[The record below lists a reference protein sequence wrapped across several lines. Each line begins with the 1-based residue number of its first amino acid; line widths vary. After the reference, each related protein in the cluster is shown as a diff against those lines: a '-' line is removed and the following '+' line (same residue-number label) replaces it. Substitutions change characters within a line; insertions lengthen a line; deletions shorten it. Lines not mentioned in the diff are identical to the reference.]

1 MKLGE
6 KEKKIIYI
14 VVSVA
19 IVLCAFLL
27 GYRNIDKKT
36 KSLETEVKE
45 LDTKHKNYL
54 TMKNNLPKYEKGI
67 EEGDAEYLNILGDFN
82 TGYTQEYALSFLKEV
97 ENASGAWISQAGFA
111 QLEEVYSFG
120 HVASSNPFYPSMAGY
135 STDNKGY
142 KTVISTAFEGTYD
155 SFKNLVDYIN
165 NYKFKCTIDSITAQN
180 NRDTGIISGTMVISL
195 YSIQGSDRDFTNVS
209 FPYGM
214 YGTKNIFDSKVFFP
228 GANLQIKNG
237 DNILSDNDFVI
248 SVQNASTGKAITVG
262 PSNDTAGS
270 QSVISEEN
278 AEKDVTIRVFQDK
291 DKNYCVQYSIGD
303 DKFPV
308 VNYDDGMR
316 FTPGNLLSIL
326 VVGSKRTDDSDLAA
340 AKIKIINQTDMQV
353 EVKKVND
360 DVKKPRCK
368 IVATKGKVVEYK

>member
-155 SFKNLVDYIN
+155 SFKNLIDYIN

-180 NRDTGIISGTMVISL
+180 
-195 YSIQGSDRDFTNVS
+195 
-209 FPYGM
+209 
-214 YGTKNIFDSKVFFP
+214 
-228 GANLQIKNG
+228 A
-237 DNILSDNDFVI
+237 
-248 SVQNASTGKAITVG
+248 
-262 PSNDTAGS
+262 
-270 QSVISEEN
+270 EE
-278 AEKDVTIRVFQDK
+278 K
-291 DKNYCVQYSIGD
+291 
-303 DKFPV
+303 
-308 VNYDDGMR
+308 
-316 FTPGNLLSIL
+316 
-326 VVGSKRTDDSDLAA
+326 
-340 AKIKIINQTDMQV
+340 
-353 EVKKVND
+353 
-360 DVKKPRCK
+360 
-368 IVATKGKVVEYK
+368 